1 MRPRAVSSVGTME
14 RERHANP
21 APFSRRVVTAV
32 RSRPRV
38 AVVPGDGA
46 SPGAMAATLDV
57 LYAADVDIDFD
68 VLPDG
73 AVLKALSPTE
83 RGEVVHP
90 RLDAA
95 DSVLLGSTGGITPG
109 PIYLRYQRGT
119 WANLRP
125 VQWRRGFASPY
136 AQPEGIDYLI
146 VRECHEDLYIGFEG
160 ELATLRASGLAEGI
174 RGVRVPPGI
183 DGRYAVKIITRDF
196 TERIAHRACQETVS
210 RKAAGYPGRLTIG
223 AKTNMLTVTDRFF
236 ADICAEVGSQY
247 PIEVETVIIDDLAH
261 RLALRPHDFD
271 VVVLPNQYGD
281 ILADGGAGQVG
292 GMTLTPSGCF
302 GDDFAYF
309 EAPQGAP
316 APADQADVVNPTALM
331 LAGAWLLRHVGQIA
345 AGDRVD
351 AAVSAVYA
359 AGVVLPIDQG
369 GSATT
374 VQFAAAVIEALGG

>member
-1 MRPRAVSSVGTME
+1 M
-14 RERHANP
+14 
-21 APFSRRVVTAV
+21 
-32 RSRPRV
+32 

-46 SPGAMAATLDV
+46 SPGAMAAALGVLQATGAAIEWDV
-57 LYAADVDIDFD
+57 VPSGHELE
-68 VLPDG
+68 P
-73 AVLKALSPTE
+73 LSPAE
-83 RGEVVHP
+83 RAAALHP
-90 RLDAA
+90 RLDVA
-95 DSVLLGSTGGITPG
+95 DSVLLGTTGGITPA

-125 VQWRRGFASPY
+125 VQWRPGFASPY
-136 AQPEGIDYLI
+136 AHPEGIDYLI
-146 VRECHEDLYIGFEG
+146 VRESHEDLYIGFEG
-160 ELATLRASGLAEGI
+160 ELEALRASGLADTI
-174 RGVRVPPGI
+174 RGVRVPPGR

-196 TERIAHRACQETVS
+196 TERIAHRACQETVA
-210 RKAAGYPGRLTIG
+210 RRAAGHPGRLTIG

-236 ADICAEVGSQY
+236 ADICAEVAADY

-261 RLALRPHDFD
+261 RIALRPHDFD
-271 VVVLPNQYGD
+271 VIVLPNQYGD

-292 GMTLTPSGCF
+292 GMTVTPSGCF

-316 APADQADVVNPTALM
+316 PSADQAAWVNPTALM
-331 LAGAWLLRHVGQIA
+331 LAGAWLLRHLGCGE

-359 AGVVLPIDQG
+359 AGAWLPRDQG

-374 VQFAAAVIEALGG
+374 EAFAAAVRQALEGGS

>member
-1 MRPRAVSSVGTME
+1 MSA
-14 RERHANP
+14 AP
-21 APFSRRVVTAV
+21 A
-32 RSRPRV
+32 RPRV

-46 SPGAMAATLDV
+46 SPQAMAATLEV
-57 LYAADVDIDFD
+57 LRAAGAYIEWD

-73 AVLKALSPTE
+73 AELQPLSPAE

-90 RLDAA
+90 RLDVA

-125 VQWRRGFASPY
+125 VQWRPGFASPY
-136 AQPEGIDYLI
+136 ARPEGIDYLI
-146 VRECHEDLYIGFEG
+146 VRESHEDLYIGFEG
-160 ELATLRASGLAEGI
+160 ELATLRASGLADGI
-174 RGVRVPPGI
+174 RGVRVPPGA

-196 TERIAHRACQETVS
+196 TERIAHRACAETVA
-210 RKAAGYPGRLTIG
+210 RKAAGHPGRLTIG

-236 ADICAEVGSQY
+236 ADICAEVASGY

-261 RLALRPHDFD
+261 KLALRPHDFD

-316 APADQADVVNPTALM
+316 PPADQADRVNPTALL
-331 LAGAWLLRHVGQIA
+331 LAGAWLLRHVGQAA

-351 AAVSAVYA
+351 AAVSAVYS
-359 AGVVLPIDQG
+359 AGAVLPVDQG

-374 VQFAAAVIEALGG
+374 AQFAAAVIGALGD